1 MAKKRETETEK
12 PTKCEMKIQKKGRED
27 IKKEGVEGRVCPASG
42 TALVA
47 GAMGDV
53 SW

>member
-1 MAKKRETETEK
+1 MNLMERQSNNKRAENEK
-12 PTKCEMKIQKKGRED
+12 VGRD
-27 IKKEGVEGRVCPASG
+27 KKKEGVEGHVRPTSG